1 MTDDTLPALQA
12 EYARLAT
19 ALATA
24 PSADQRALIKADI
37 VALFRRA
44 ETLITELAT
53 FKESIRE
60 LVDRFKTLPGE
71 AAVSVRH
78 DHIGA
83 SSYIERG
90 WSALAAADWT
100 AAATALRE
108 AIARDATSM
117 TARALLAWALV
128 RTGEVDAAVA
138 LCRPILEADPAN
150 GLARVAVGVAL
161 LQRDQFDEAAVHL
174 GHVTASASADP
185 RAVLYAHY
193 WLGVVALHR
202 EDFGSAVASLRRAVT
217 LGPNLGEG
225 WAELGIA
232 LWHAGAPADARE
244 AWRVGAGIRHS
255 PHHTRCLDLETVTA
269 AGGMPP
275 RWSPA

>member
-1 MTDDTLPALQA
+1 MSEENLPELQA

-19 ALATA
+19 ALAMA
-24 PSADQRALIKADI
+24 PSAEQRAAIKADI
-37 VALFRRA
+37 VTLFRRT
-44 ETLITELAT
+44 ETLIADVAT

-90 WSALAAADWT
+90 WSALASADWA

-128 RTGEVDAAVA
+128 RTGEVDAAVT

-161 LQRDQFDEAAVHL
+161 LQREQLDDAAVHL

-193 WLGVVALHR
+193 WLGVVALR
-202 EDFGSAVASLRRAVT
+202 RGEFGAAVESLRRAVT

-232 LWHAGAPADARE
+232 LWHAGATADARE
-244 AWRVGAGIRHS
+244 AWRIGAGIRHS
-255 PHHTRCLDLETVTA
+255 PHGGRCRDLEALTA
-269 AGGMPP
+269 SGGTPP
-275 RWSPA
+275 RWSPT

>member
-1 MTDDTLPALQA
+1 VSDDTVTALQA
-12 EYARLAT
+12 EYQRLAA

-24 PSADQRALIKADI
+24 PSAEQRAIIKGDI
-37 VALFRRA
+37 VALFRRTEA
-44 ETLITELAT
+44 VIAELAT

-60 LVDRFKTLPGE
+60 LVDRFKTLPGD

-90 WSALAAADWT
+90 WSALAAADWSG
-100 AAATALRE
+100 AATALRE

-128 RTGEVDAAVA
+128 RSGEADAAVA
-138 LCRPILEADPAN
+138 LCRPILDADPGN

-161 LQRDQFDEAAVHL
+161 LQRDQFDEAAMHL
-174 GHVTASASADP
+174 GHVTASAGADP

-193 WLGVVALHR
+193 WLGVVALRR
-202 EDFGSAVASLRRAVT
+202 EDYGTAVASLRRAVT

-232 LWHAGAPADARE
+232 LWHAGATADARE
-244 AWRVGAGIRHS
+244 AWRIGAGIRHS
-255 PHHTRCLDLETVTA
+255 PQSARCRDLETSTA
-269 AGGMPP
+269 AGGTPP
-275 RWSPA
+275 RWSPS